1 MDRYCY
7 RSGDCLRVGFGVSQ
21 SSLVV
26 KGFSPRWHVDFRARG
41 GKLLLLW
48 QQGQRCHC
56 RNLQAL
62 LPGGMGKARAGP
74 LGSESSLDVRGCR
87 CRLLQLADTT
97 VDLKEVQGLG
107 FRV

>member
-26 KGFSPRWHVDFRARG
+26 KGFSPRWHVDFRAQG
-41 GKLLLLW
+41 GHQPLPW
-48 QQGQRCHC
+48 HQGQRCHC

-62 LPGGMGKARAGP
+62 LPGGMGKAREGP
-74 LGSESSLDVRGCR
+74 LGSESSLNVRGCR

-97 VDLKEVQGLG
+97 VDLKEV
-107 FRV
+107 